1 MRKRRML
8 MVLLAVSWLIGSAW
22 AIDNKGI
29 TFGQPAADC
38 FTLVEGGEV
47 TPILLDEKDDIGVAI
62 AAKNLQDDFRKV
74 TGMQAELLHSV
85 KGKRLIVVGSLE
97 SRFVKELVKT
107 KKIDITSLEGK
118 REKYLM
124 RAVSRPFDGVDE
136 AWVVIGSDKRGTIY
150 GIYEL
155 SEQIGVSP
163 WYDWADVPVVQRK
176 NLYIQRGEY
185 TAGEPAVRYRGIF
198 LNDEAPCLTGWVK
211 HTYGTN
217 YGDHRFYARVF
228 ELILRLRGNFMW
240 PAMWS
245 WSFYADDPENSRTA
259 RDMGIIMG
267 TSHHEPMARNHQEW
281 ARKRRQYG
289 VWDYATNQKVLDRFF
304 REGIERAKDTEDLIT
319 IGMRGDGDAPMGGK
333 EGADHEYVNRDEYN
347 MNLLEKVIK
356 NQRKI
361 IRDVTGRP
369 ADERPQVWAI
379 YKEVQRFYDMG
390 LRVPDDVIMLLC
402 DDNWGNVRRLP
413 NAEERKRPGGW
424 GMYYHVDYVGAPRNS
439 KWLNVTPIQNMWEQL
454 QLTYD
459 YGVDKLWILNVGDL
473 KPMEYPIT
481 LFLDMA
487 WNPKR
492 YTADNL
498 LEHPRGFCARQFG
511 EGQADEAARILN
523 LYSKYNGRV
532 TPEML
537 DRHTY
542 NIETGEWKQVADGYR
557 KLEADALRQYL
568 SLPQE
573 YHDAYKQLILFPV
586 QAMANLYEMYYAQA
600 MNHKLYKENNPQAN
614 FWADKVA
621 RTFKFDS
628 LLCDDYNNVMSGGKW
643 KNMMA
648 QKHIGYTS
656 WNDNFR
662 ANIMPEVFRIEN
674 PGRQKGGY
682 VFTGKHGV
690 VSMEAEHYFDAKP
703 AATADWKAIPYL
715 GRTLSGVAL
724 MPYTEGVEGASL
736 TYKMALPENVQ
747 EVNVHVVVK
756 STLAFH
762 DVKGHEYTVGFDGGK
777 EKVVNFNANLN
788 EEPEN
793 VYNVFYPTVARRV
806 VEKVVK
812 LAVPPSADGMQ
823 LLILKPLDPGIV
835 FEKIV
840 VDCGGYQKSYLFMD
854 ESPCKRDLRK

>member
-369 ADERPQVWAI
+369 ADEQPQVWAI

>member
-8 MVLLAVSWLIGSAW
+8 MVLLAVSGLIGSAR

-38 FTLVEGGEV
+38 FTLIEGGKA
-47 TPILLDEKDDIGVAI
+47 TPILLDEKDDVGIVI

-74 TGMQAELLHSV
+74 TGRQAELLHSV
-85 KGKRLIVVGSLE
+85 RGPRLIVVGSLE
-97 SRFVKELVKT
+97 SRFVKELVKA

-124 RAVSRPFDGVDE
+124 KAVSRPFDGVDE
-136 AWVVIGSDKRGTIY
+136 AWVIVGSDKRGTIY

-185 TAGEPAVRYRGIF
+185 TAGEPAVKYRGIF

-240 PAMWS
+240 PAMWA
-245 WSFYADDPENSRTA
+245 WSFYADDPENSKTA
-259 RDMGIIMG
+259 HDMGIIMG

-281 ARKRRQYG
+281 ARKRKQYG

>member
-1 MRKRRML
+1 ML

-511 EGQADEAARILN
+511 EEQADEAARILN

-542 NIETGEWKQVADGYR
+542 NIETGEWKQVADEYR

-600 MNHKLYKENNPQAN
+600 MNHKLYEENNPQAN

-777 EKVVNFNANLN
+777 EKVVNFNADLN
-788 EEPEN
+788 EESEN
-793 VYNVFYPTVARRV
+793 VYSVFYPTVARRV
-806 VEKVVK
+806 VEKTVK
-812 LAVPPSADGMQ
+812 LAVPPSADGM
-823 LLILKPLDPGIV
+823 LSLTLKPLDPGIV

-854 ESPCKRDLRK
+854 ESPCKRVLHR

>member
-8 MVLLAVSWLIGSAW
+8 MVLLVVSGLIGSAW

-29 TFGQPAADC
+29 TFEQPAADC
-38 FTLVEGGEV
+38 FTLIEDGKA
-47 TPILLDEKDDIGVAI
+47 TPILLDEKDDVGIII
-62 AAKNLQDDFRKV
+62 AVKNLQDDFRKV
-74 TGMQAELLHSV
+74 TGRQAELLHSV
-85 KGKRLIVVGSLE
+85 RGARLIVAGSLE
-97 SRFVKELVKT
+97 SRFIKELVKA
-107 KKIDITSLEGK
+107 KKIDITSLKGK

-124 RAVSRPFDGVDE
+124 KAVSRPFDGVDE
-136 AWVVIGSDKRGTIY
+136 AWVIVGSDKRGTIY

-163 WYDWADVPVVQRK
+163 WYDWADVPVVQSK

-185 TAGEPAVRYRGIF
+185 TAGEPAVKYRGIF

-211 HTYGTN
+211 YTYGTN

-240 PAMWS
+240 PAMWA
-245 WSFYADDPENSRTA
+245 WSFYADDPENSKTA
-259 RDMGIIMG
+259 HDMGIIMG

-281 ARKRRQYG
+281 ARKRKQYG

-304 REGIERAKDTEDLIT
+304 REGIERVKDTEDLIT

-347 MNLLEKVIK
+347 MNLLKKVIK
-356 NQRKI
+356 NQRRI
-361 IRDVTGRP
+361 IKDVTGRL

-473 KPMEYPIT
+473 KPMEYPVT

-511 EGQADEAARILN
+511 EEQADEAARILN

-542 NIETGEWKQVADGYR
+542 NIETGEWKQVADEYR

-614 FWADKVA
+614 FWADKVVQ
-621 RTFKFDS
+621 TFKFDS

-674 PGRQKGGY
+674 PERQKGGY
-682 VFTGKHGV
+682 VFTGKYGV
-690 VSMEAEHYFDAKP
+690 VSMEAEHYFEANP
-703 AATADWKAIPYL
+703 SASADWQVIPYL

-736 TYKMALPENVQ
+736 TYKMALPENVS

-762 DVKGHEYTVGFDGGK
+762 DAKGHEFSVGFYGG
-777 EKVVNFNANLN
+777 EETVVNFNADLN
-788 EEPEN
+788 EESEN
-793 VYNVFYPTVARRV
+793 VYSVFYPTVARRV
-806 VEKVVK
+806 VEKTVK
-812 LAVPPSADGMQ
+812 LTVPPSTDGTQ
-823 LLILKPLDPGIV
+823 LLTLKPLDPGIV

-854 ESPCKRDLRK
+854 ESPCKRVLHR